1 MKKLF
6 LFILFIVQVAFVSAV
21 DNEVS
26 MVSYEQNWIDDQG
39 TIALKNNTDN
49 EVMSVSFMITYLDMN
64 GNQLD
69 YKEFKKPVN
78 IKPGLTKKINI
89 EAYEHSRY
97 YSYYKSEAA
106 FSNPKKF
113 DVKYKLLSVNFYN
126 KVENGQTT
134 RSKKNNLVEQKTSAI
149 TKEIT
154 DKESTERLVI
164 TEGFEKG
171 ISEQEETE
179 RKEGN
184 YIYMFVLMFA
194 LTAYLGLFALIAAMA
209 NNRNRSA
216 IGWVVFAL
224 FFNPII
230 TIIILSI
237 IGESSS
243 DKERY

>member
-6 LFILFIVQVAFVSAV
+6 LFILLIVQVAFASAA

-26 MVSYEQNWIDDQG
+26 MVSYEQNWLDGQG
-39 TIALKNNTDN
+39 TIALKNNTDK

-69 YKEFKKPVN
+69 YKEFKKSVN

-89 EAYEHSRY
+89 EAYEHSRN

-126 KVENGQTT
+126 KVETGQTT
-134 RSKKNNLVEQKTSAI
+134 RSKNN
-149 TKEIT
+149 
-154 DKESTERLVI
+154 VI

-179 RKEGN
+179 SEEGN

>member
-6 LFILFIVQVAFVSAV
+6 LFILLIVQVAFASAA

-26 MVSYEQNWIDDQG
+26 MVSYEQNWLDGQG
-39 TIALKNNTDN
+39 TIALKNNTDK
-49 EVMSVSFMITYLDMN
+49 EVTSVSFMITYLDMN

-69 YKEFKKPVN
+69 YKEFKKSVN

-89 EAYEHSRY
+89 EAYEHSRN

-134 RSKKNNLVEQKTSAI
+134 RSKNN
-149 TKEIT
+149 
-154 DKESTERLVI
+154 VI

-179 RKEGN
+179 SEEGN

>member
-69 YKEFKKPVN
+69 YKEFKKSVN

-134 RSKKNNLVEQKTSAI
+134 RSKNN
-149 TKEIT
+149 
-154 DKESTERLVI
+154 VI

-179 RKEGN
+179 SEEGN

>member
-6 LFILFIVQVAFVSAV
+6 LFILFIVQVAFVSAA

-26 MVSYEQNWIDDQG
+26 MVSYEQNWLDGQG
-39 TIALKNNTDN
+39 TIALKNNTDK
-49 EVMSVSFMITYLDMN
+49 EVTSVSFMITYLDMN

-69 YKEFKKPVN
+69 YKEFKKSVN

-89 EAYEHSRY
+89 EAYEHSRN

-126 KVENGQTT
+126 KVENGQT
-134 RSKKNNLVEQKTSAI
+134 
-149 TKEIT
+149 
-154 DKESTERLVI
+154 
-164 TEGFEKG
+164 FEKG

>member
-6 LFILFIVQVAFVSAV
+6 LFILLIVQVAFASAA

-26 MVSYEQNWIDDQG
+26 MVSYEQNWLDGQG
-39 TIALKNNTDN
+39 TIALKNNTDK
-49 EVMSVSFMITYLDMN
+49 EVTSVSFMITYLDMN

-69 YKEFKKPVN
+69 YKEFKKSVN

-89 EAYEHSRY
+89 EAYEHSRN

-113 DVKYKLLSVNFYN
+113 DVKYKQLSVNFYN

-134 RSKKNNLVEQKTSAI
+134 RSKNN
-149 TKEIT
+149 
-154 DKESTERLVI
+154 VI

-179 RKEGN
+179 SEEGN
-184 YIYMFVLMFA
+184 YIYMFVLMFV

>member
-6 LFILFIVQVAFVSAV
+6 LFILFIVQVAFVIAA

-69 YKEFKKPVN
+69 YKEFKKSVN

-134 RSKKNNLVEQKTSAI
+134 RSKNN
-149 TKEIT
+149 
-154 DKESTERLVI
+154 VI

>member
-26 MVSYEQNWIDDQG
+26 MVSYEQNWLDGQG
-39 TIALKNNTDN
+39 TIALKNNTDK
-49 EVMSVSFMITYLDMN
+49 EVTSVSFMITYLDMN

-69 YKEFKKPVN
+69 YKEFKKSVN

-89 EAYEHSRY
+89 EAYEHSRN

-134 RSKKNNLVEQKTSAI
+134 RSKNN
-149 TKEIT
+149 
-154 DKESTERLVI
+154 VI

-179 RKEGN
+179 SEEGN

-194 LTAYLGLFALIAAMA
+194 ITAYLGLFALIAAMA

>member
-6 LFILFIVQVAFVSAV
+6 LFILFIVQVAFASAV

-26 MVSYEQNWIDDQG
+26 MVSYEQNWLDGQG
-39 TIALKNNTDN
+39 TIALKNNTDK
-49 EVMSVSFMITYLDMN
+49 EVTSVSFMITYLDMN

-69 YKEFKKPVN
+69 YKEFKKSVN

-89 EAYEHSRY
+89 EAYEHSRN

-134 RSKKNNLVEQKTSAI
+134 RSKNN
-149 TKEIT
+149 
-154 DKESTERLVI
+154 VI

-179 RKEGN
+179 SEEGN

>member
-6 LFILFIVQVAFVSAV
+6 LFILLIVQVAFASAA

-26 MVSYEQNWIDDQG
+26 MVSYEQNWLDGQG
-39 TIALKNNTDN
+39 TIALKNNTDK
-49 EVMSVSFMITYLDMN
+49 EVTSVSFMITYLDMN

-69 YKEFKKPVN
+69 YKEFKKSVN

-89 EAYEHSRY
+89 EAYEHSRN

-126 KVENGQTT
+126 KVENGQT
-134 RSKKNNLVEQKTSAI
+134 
-149 TKEIT
+149 
-154 DKESTERLVI
+154 
-164 TEGFEKG
+164 FEKG

>member
-26 MVSYEQNWIDDQG
+26 MVSYEQNWLDGQG

-69 YKEFKKPVN
+69 YKEFKKSVN

-89 EAYEHSRY
+89 EAYEHSRN

-134 RSKKNNLVEQKTSAI
+134 RSKNN
-149 TKEIT
+149 
-154 DKESTERLVI
+154 VI